1 MLMKKPARPRVKTEA
16 KKSKTTE
23 IQKPVVKAVKI
34 DGLPEKARQLLIFLK
49 KEKNSINEL
58 SKALDLSSQAVRDL
72 AEDLSTKGYDIRVGR
87 NGKDQK
93 RVSRGEDQILTLV
106 RSGED
111 VFQDA
116 LPISVVNKKY
126 KIGLI
131 SEIRMGAKQSQISLL
146 HWIYKEVFER
156 EGVDFAVVAG
166 GLVVGKTT
174 PTLAPDVIKSDP
186 NELVAYVVNHFPK
199 SNKFKTYVVSGRS
212 ELSWKDKDGF
222 DIATAIC
229 EKREDLFKAGD
240 LERTFDV
247 KGVRVKVMSPFDDN
261 APQGVSYGPQKIADN
276 LRDDPMPQI
285 LVIGGIHRRSRI
297 PGRNGMCVETVPSLH
312 TQMRRQARKGVA
324 PRVGYTILELK
335 FNSDWSFDPAAG
347 LRASLN
353 SLDAY
358 VNPQDCYGVDFSLA
372 DKLDDVSKK
381 VLQWFAREPILSEG
395 ELSRRLGQS
404 KESVRKV
411 IAALSACGYNIPF
424 KSDTKRYEF
433 EMKEKEKFLPSP
445 MKYEEVYQFKT
456 KEAEVSDTHL
466 GSKHDLPEVFQRAY
480 KDAAELGVRRVFNPG
495 DVTDGPGSTGYRG
508 HQNDVKFAGLDDLE
522 DYAVSKWPR
531 VRIKVDPNRPIMV
544 TKLVYNEEGKFTY
557 QEELIKEGEVWLQ
570 TDAID
575 GNHDEWTYRQ
585 NGHSIVRALAARLPE
600 HIRYLGLLQG
610 AAAVDGIYHRV
621 IHPRGGGGYTLSFRL
636 EKHMAAVR
644 QRGETNLPTV
654 VYLGHWHT
662 AYLLF
667 DQRLGMVV
675 PCIKD
680 EDEFHV
686 VLALLPFVGM
696 FVTEVYTNQKGDVM
710 TRVIS
715 AYKNYYI
722 KKEK

>member
-1 MLMKKPARPRVKTEA
+1 MLRKKPVKPRVKKEV
-16 KKSKTTE
+16 
-23 IQKPVVKAVKI
+23 QKPEATEVKEPVKETVQAE
-34 DGLPEKARQLLIFLK
+34 GLSDKARQLLLLLK
-49 KEKNSINEL
+49 KQKKPVTDL
-58 SKALDLSSQAVRDL
+58 SKEMNISSQAVRDL
-72 AEDLSTKGYDIRVGR
+72 AEELSNKGYDIRVGH

-93 RVSRGEDQILTLV
+93 RVSRGEDQVLNLV
-106 RSGED
+106 RGGED
-111 VFQDA
+111 IVQDA
-116 LPISVVNKKY
+116 LPISVVNKTY

-131 SEIRMGAKQSQISLL
+131 SEIRMGAKQSQISLA

-156 EGVDFAVVAG
+156 EGIDFAVVAG

-186 NELVAYVVNHFPK
+186 NELVEYVVKHFPQSK
-199 SNKFKTYVVSGRS
+199 KFKTYVVSGRS

-222 DIATAIC
+222 DIVSAIC
-229 EKREDLFKAGD
+229 EQREDLFKAGD

-285 LVIGGIHRRSRI
+285 LVIGGTHRRSRI
-297 PGRNGMCVETVPSLH
+297 PVYNGMYVETVPSLH

-324 PRVGYTILELK
+324 PRIGYTILELK
-335 FNSDWSFDPAAG
+335 FNPDWSFNPTTG
-347 LRASLN
+347 LRVSLN

-358 VNPQDCYGVDFSLA
+358 VNPQDCFGVDLSKA
-372 DKLDDVSKK
+372 DKLDDVAKK
-381 VLQWFAREPILSEG
+381 VLEWFVREQILSEG

-411 IAALSACGYNIPF
+411 VEALKGCGYNIPF
-424 KSDTKRYEF
+424 KADTKRYEF
-433 EMKEKEKFLPSP
+433 EMQEKEKFSPSS

-466 GSKHDLPEVFQRAY
+466 GNKKDLPEVFQKAY
-480 KDAAELGVRRVFNPG
+480 KDAAELGVRRVYNPG

-508 HQNDVKFAGLDDLE
+508 HQNDVKFVGLDDLE
-522 DYAVSKWPR
+522 DYVVAKWPK
-531 VRIKVDPNRPIMV
+531 VKIKVDPRRPILV
-544 TKLVYNEEGKFTY
+544 TRLVYNEEGKFTY
-557 QEELIKEGEVWLQ
+557 KEELVKEGEIWLQ

-575 GNHDEWTYRQ
+575 GNHDEWTYKQ
-585 NGHSIVRALAARLPE
+585 SGHSIVRALAARLPE
-600 HIRYLGLLQG
+600 HIRYLGFLHG
-610 AAAVDGIYHRV
+610 ATAVDGIYHKV
-621 IHPRGGGGYTLSFRL
+621 IHPRGGGGYALSFRL
-636 EKHMAAVR
+636 EKHMAALR
-644 QRGETNLPTV
+644 KRGETDLPTV

-686 VLALLPFVGM
+686 ILALIPLIGM
-696 FVTEVYTNQKGDVM
+696 FVSEVYTNQKGDMM
-710 TRVIS
+710 TRVVS
-715 AYKNYYI
+715 EYKDYYS
-722 KKEK
+722 KKK